1 MSDKPQLSVRD
12 ELRDSWRIFK
22 IISEF
27 VDGFETMLDIGPSVS
42 IFGSARYSGDTPY
55 HKMARDVGAGLA
67 KKGFATITGGGA
79 GLMIEA
85 NRGAKENGGISCG
98 LTIRLPFEEEPNTFI
113 DPNYTLNF
121 RYFFVRKVMFTK
133 YAQSYVVLPGGLG
146 TLDELMEA
154 LTLIQTK
161 KIKPFPIYLMGT
173 DYWSGLLTWLKD
185 TVLSHGMMS
194 ESDLDL
200 FRLTDD
206 PQEVIDGIEA
216 HFRAAPSVENY

>member
-1 MSDKPQLSVRD
+1 MDNEQQSLRS
-12 ELRDSWRIFK
+12 ELRDSWRIFR

-27 VDGFETMLDIGPSVS
+27 VDGFETMLDIGASVS
-42 IFGSARYSGDTPY
+42 IFGSARLSGDTPY
-55 HKMARDVGAGLA
+55 HKMAYEVASALA

-79 GLMIEA
+79 GLMLDA
-85 NRGAKENGGISCG
+85 NRGARESGGISCG
-98 LTIRLPFEEEPNTFI
+98 LTIRLPFEEEPNTYL
-113 DPNYTLNF
+113 DPNYNLNF

-133 YAQSYVVLPGGLG
+133 YAQGFVVLPGGLG

-173 DYWSGLLTWLKD
+173 DYWTGLIDWLKT
-185 TVLSHGMMS
+185 TVVTHGMMS
-194 ESDLDL
+194 VSDLDL

-206 PQEVIDGIEA
+206 AQEVADGIDA
-216 HFRAAPSVENY
+216 HFRQEPTIENF